1 MVHKPRF
8 RASRFTRAFA
18 LLLAAVLPVTLVPVG
33 AAEKISNG
41 VTPTYDEAYY
51 ATLDYYGNLT
61 EGSVVKSYALNGA
74 KALTDYGT
82 YDEVVNLTD
91 GTVPTTK
98 SGVTTFNFSGEDA
111 PSHFYFEGKT
121 TAPFTALPWTISM
134 SYTLN
139 GVPTKAEDLAGKTGV
154 VDINLDILPNENAS
168 AYAKNNYT
176 LEAMALFNQDD
187 ILSLKAEGA
196 QVQLVGNLRM
206 VLFLALPGEEEH
218 FTIEVGADDFTF
230 DGMTFLMV
238 PATLAQL
245 DQIAE
250 LSDRKDE
257 LEDDYEKLNDS
268 LDTTLDALNN
278 MTGSLNASAKG
289 LDELNKARGTISA
302 GKGTIYDGID
312 TSKLDMESIAALLDP
327 VAEQVQA
334 ASETLTESKDILQTM
349 NDVAVSLQTE
359 LSQTRNAL
367 ENLEDDGKDLKDL
380 ASDMENLSGSL
391 DRLEDALNS
400 AEISTT
406 TSSVSGRKTLEKVTE
421 LGNIYNVA
429 KSTPGNEVAYFT
441 TIFTS
446 QGYDSTKATLMA
458 QACATNDIP
467 TISAADPTGA
477 LLAAYNELYPL
488 YMAYQNSDGTFKDFC
503 KNVLKAQNP
512 GLKDEDLNSQA
523 DMMDQVW
530 TIYTSTDPAD
540 KASLELILN
549 NLDGVMGDVSGVTTS
564 ANSTLSGITG
574 PTADVVGKLSSICDE
589 MDALYSLIDDAQDL
603 AHIGQ
608 SATQKAD
615 VILSDLDALNNLLSA
630 YEPKAQES
638 LKTLEDLSVTA
649 AGSIRNAE
657 KLITDTEEL
666 ARTSGEQLDAG
677 TKQTLEGLASTL
689 RRTAAALA
697 TSKDIKGTK
706 DNLDGIIT
714 DTWDEHTGDVDNL
727 LNMDNTALAES
738 LTSAQNPTPQSVQ
751 VLIRSEEIK
760 VPDEDEDETAAA
772 AADKGSFWSRVGQM
786 FKDFWSAITG
796 IFH

>member
-8 RASRFTRAFA
+8 RASRHTRAFA
-18 LLLAAVLPVTLVPVG
+18 LLLAATLPVTLVPVG
-33 AAEKISNG
+33 AAEEIGDG

-74 KALTDYGT
+74 TTLTDYGT

-91 GTVPTTK
+91 GTVPSTK
-98 SGVTTFNFSGEDA
+98 DGTTTFDFSKEDA

-121 TAPFTALPWTISM
+121 AAPFTALPWTITM

-139 GVPTKAEDLAGKTGV
+139 GVPTKAEDLAGKTGT
-154 VDINLDILPNENAS
+154 VDINLNILPNKNAS
-168 AYAKNNYT
+168 DYAKNNYT

-196 QVQLVGNLRM
+196 QVQLVGNLRT
-206 VLFLALPGEEEH
+206 VLFLALPGEERH
-218 FTIEVGADDFTF
+218 FTIEVGSDDFTF

-268 LDTTLDALNN
+268 LDTTLNALNN

-289 LDELNKARGTISA
+289 LDELNEARGTISA

-334 ASETLTESKDILQTM
+334 ASETLKESKDILQTM
-349 NDVAVSLQTE
+349 NDVTVSLRTE
-359 LSQTRNAL
+359 LSQTQNAL
-367 ENLEDDGKDLKDL
+367 KNLEDDSKDLKDL
-380 ASDMENLSGSL
+380 ATDMENLKGSL
-391 DRLEDALNS
+391 SALRDALSN
-400 AEISTT
+400 AQISTT
-406 TSSVSGRKTLEKVTE
+406 TSTISGGDTLEKVTA
-421 LGNIYNVA
+421 LGNLYTGAKNNSVSEDAFITQMFILGGYTAEQAGQMLTACKAGESVA
-429 KSTPGNEVAYFT
+429 NTV
-441 TIFTS
+441 
-446 QGYDSTKATLMA
+446 
-458 QACATNDIP
+458 
-467 TISAADPTGA
+467 DPT
-477 LLAAYNELYPL
+477 LYPKYLALKQL
-488 YMAYQNSDGTFKDFC
+488 YAGIQAGAVSFRSFC
-503 KNVLKAQNP
+503 KSCAP
-512 GLKDEDLNSQA
+512 TATEDQL

-530 TIYTSTDPAD
+530 TIYSTGGAD
-540 KASLELILN
+540 QASLELILN
-549 NLDGVMGDVSGVTTS
+549 NLDDVMGSVSQTTTN
-564 ANSTLSGITG
+564 ANSTLTGITK
-574 PTADVVGKLSSICDE
+574 PTANVVNELASICDE
-589 MDALYSLIDDAQDL
+589 MDALYSFIDDAKDL
-603 AHIGQ
+603 THIGQ

-615 VILSDLDALNNLLSA
+615 VILSDMDGLQNLLSA

-657 KLITDTEEL
+657 KLITDTENL
-666 ARTSGEQLDAG
+666 ARTSGAQLDAG
-677 TKQTLEGLASTL
+677 TKQTLEGLASAL

-697 TSKDIKGTK
+697 TSKDIKATK

-727 LNMDNTALAES
+727 LNMDSTAAAES
-738 LTSAQNPTPQSVQ
+738 LTSDQNPTPQSVQ
-751 VLIRSEEIK
+751 VLIRSQEIK
-760 VPDEDEDETAAA
+760 VPDEDEEETAAA

-786 FKDFWSAITG
+786 FQDFWSSITG

>member
-33 AAEKISNG
+33 ATEKIGDG
-41 VTPTYDEAYY
+41 VAPTYDEAYY

-74 KALTDYGT
+74 TALTDYGT

-98 SGVTTFNFSGEDA
+98 SGVTTFDFSGEDA

-139 GVPTKAEDLAGKTGV
+139 GVPTKAEDLAGQTGV

-168 AYAKNNYT
+168 DYAKNNYT
-176 LEAMALFNQDD
+176 LEATALFNQDD

-268 LDTTLDALNN
+268 FDTTLDALNN

-289 LDELNKARGTISA
+289 LDELNKARDTISA

-334 ASETLTESKDILQTM
+334 ASQTLTESKDILQTM

-367 ENLEDDGKDLKDL
+367 ENLEDDGKDLKNL
-380 ASDMENLSGSL
+380 ASDMKNLSGSL

-400 AEISTT
+400 AKISTT
-406 TSSVSGRKTLEKVTE
+406 TSSVSGSDTLEKVTK
-421 LGNIYNVA
+421 LGTLYEGA
-429 KSTPGNEVAYFT
+429 KDGTITNDDFITQMFVLGGYT
-441 TIFTS
+441 TE
-446 QGYDSTKATLMA
+446 QAGQMLMA
-458 QACATNDIP
+458 CKAGEETANAI
-467 TISAADPTGA
+467 DPT
-477 LLAAYNELYPL
+477 LYPKYQGLQQL
-488 YMAYQNSDGTFKDFC
+488 YVGIQANGVSFRDFC
-503 KNVLKAQNP
+503 KFCVPSATDDQL
-512 GLKDEDLNSQA
+512 

-530 TIYTSTDPAD
+530 TIYSTGGAD
-540 KASLELILN
+540 QASLELILN
-549 NLDGVMGDVSGVTTS
+549 NLDDVMRDVSGVTTS
-564 ANSTLSGITG
+564 ANSTLTGITG
-574 PTADVVGKLSSICDE
+574 PTADVVDGLSSICDE
-589 MDALYSLIDDAQDL
+589 MNALYRFIDDAQDL

-657 KLITDTEEL
+657 KLINDTEEL

-677 TKQTLEGLASTL
+677 TKQTLDGLASTL

-697 TSKDIKGTK
+697 TSKDIKVTK

-738 LTSAQNPTPQSVQ
+738 LTSDQNPTPQSVQ
-751 VLIRSEEIK
+751 ILIRSEEIK
-760 VPDEDEDETAAA
+760 VSDEDEDETAAA

>member
-8 RASRFTRAFA
+8 RASRFTPALA
-18 LLLAAVLPVTLVPVG
+18 LLLAAVLPVTFVPVG
-33 AAEKISNG
+33 AEEKIGDG

-74 KALTDYGT
+74 TALTDYGT

-91 GTVPTTK
+91 GTVPARK
-98 SGVTTFNFSGEDA
+98 GGMTTFDFSGEDA

-154 VDINLDILPNENAS
+154 VDIKLDILPNENAS

-289 LDELNKARGTISA
+289 LDELNKARNTISA

-367 ENLEDDGKDLKDL
+367 ENLEDDGDDLKDL
-380 ASDMENLSGSL
+380 ATDMKNLSGSL
-391 DRLEDALNS
+391 ESLEDALND
-400 AEISTT
+400 AKISTT
-406 TSSVSGRKTLEKVTE
+406 TSSVSGSDTLEKVTT
-421 LGNIYNVA
+421 LGNAFTTADTDNSKSLNLNEFIA
-429 KSTPGNEVAYFT
+429 AMSSLSSSTPSTPAEAAALVAQLT
-441 TIFTS
+441 
-446 QGYDSTKATLMA
+446 QL
-458 QACATNDIP
+458 
-467 TISAADPTGA
+467 
-477 LLAAYNELYPL
+477 YNSINGGKEL
-488 YMAYQNSDGTFKDFC
+488 SFKDFC
-503 KNVLKAQNP
+503 KAVMQ
-512 GLKDEDLNSQA
+512 SQGVTISDDQL

-530 TIYTSTDPAD
+530 TIYSTGGAD
-540 KASLELILN
+540 QASLELILN
-549 NLDGVMGDVSGVTTS
+549 NLDDVMGSVSQVTAN
-564 ANSTLSGITG
+564 ANSTLTGIAG
-574 PTADVVGKLSSICDE
+574 PTANVVGKLSSICDE
-589 MDALYSLIDDAQDL
+589 MGALYSFINDSQDL
-603 AHIGQ
+603 AHIGE

-615 VILSDLDALNNLLSA
+615 VILSDLDALENLLSA

-649 AGSIRNAE
+649 SGSIRNAE
-657 KLITDTEEL
+657 KLINDTEEL

-677 TKQTLEGLASTL
+677 TKQSLEGLASTL

-697 TSKDIKGTK
+697 TSKDIKNTK

-727 LNMDNTALAES
+727 LNMDNTALVQS
-738 LTSAQNPTPQSVQ
+738 LTSDQNPTPQSVQ

-760 VPDEDEDETAAA
+760 LPDKDEDETAAA
-772 AADKGSFWSRVGQM
+772 AVDKGSFWSRVGQM
-786 FKDFWSAITG
+786 FQDFWSAITG

>member
-1 MVHKPRF
+1 MVQRPRF
-8 RASRFTRAFA
+8 RASRLTRAFT
-18 LLLAAVLPVTLVPVG
+18 LLVAAVLLVTLVPAG
-33 AAEKISNG
+33 ATEKIGDG

-74 KALTDYGT
+74 TALTDHGT

-98 SGVTTFNFSGEDA
+98 DGVTTFNFSSEDA

-121 TAPFTALPWTISM
+121 AAPFTALPWTISM

-139 GVPTKAEDLAGKTGV
+139 GVPTKAEDLAGKTGE
-154 VDINLDILPNENAS
+154 VDIHLDIVPNENAS
-168 AYAKNNYT
+168 DYAKSNYT
-176 LEAMALFNQDD
+176 LEATALFNQDD

-206 VLFLALPGEEEH
+206 VLFLALPGEEQH
-218 FTIEVGADDFTF
+218 FTIQVGADDFTF

-245 DQIAE
+245 DEIAE
-250 LSDRKDE
+250 LSDRKEE
-257 LEDDYEKLNDS
+257 LEDDYEKLNNS

-289 LDELNKARGTISA
+289 LDELNEARDTISA

-312 TSKLDMESIAALLDP
+312 TSKLDLESIAALLDP

-367 ENLEDDGKDLKDL
+367 ENLEDDGDDLKDL
-380 ASDMENLSGSL
+380 ATDMKNLSGDLDELKNALKSIDVSTSSSSTDMSDSL
-391 DRLEDALNS
+391 DKVISLHDAFSGGDQVIGGDGTADELSDAAFVAALALANGEDATTAS
-400 AEISTT
+400 ALASALSDN
-406 TSSVSGRKTLEKVTE
+406 TSPYYDSALELDALHKKVGLSGDFETFCKAIL
-421 LGNIYNVA
+421 L
-429 KSTPGNEVAYFT
+429 
-441 TIFTS
+441 S
-446 QGYDSTKATLMA
+446 QGEST
-458 QACATNDIP
+458 D
-467 TISAADPTGA
+467 
-477 LLAAYNELYPL
+477 LA
-488 YMAYQNSDGTFKDFC
+488 
-503 KNVLKAQNP
+503 
-512 GLKDEDLNSQA
+512 SQ
-523 DMMDQVW
+523 MDQLW
-530 TIYTSTDPAD
+530 TIYNGGDADAAALQLITDQ
-540 KASLELILN
+540 
-549 NLDGVMGDVSGVTTS
+549 LDSVMGNVSKATS
-564 ANSTLSGITG
+564 NANSELKKVAR
-574 PTADVVGKLSSICDE
+574 PTADVVGRLSAICDE
-589 MDALYSLIDDAQDL
+589 LDALYRFIDDAQDM

-615 VILSDLDALNNLLSA
+615 VILSDMDALDNLLNA

-638 LKTLEDLSVTA
+638 LKTVEDLSVTA

-657 KLITDTEEL
+657 KLINDTEEL

-697 TSKDIKGTK
+697 TSKDIKVTK

-727 LNMDNTALAES
+727 LNMDNTAAAES
-738 LTSAQNPTPQSVQ
+738 LTSHQNPTPQSIQ

-772 AADKGSFWSRVGQM
+772 TVDKGSFWSRVGQM

>member
-8 RASRFTRAFA
+8 RASRHTRAFA
-18 LLLAAVLPVTLVPVG
+18 LLLAATLPVTLVPVG
-33 AAEKISNG
+33 AAEEIGDG

-74 KALTDYGT
+74 TALTDYGT

-91 GTVPTTK
+91 GTVPSTK
-98 SGVTTFNFSGEDA
+98 DGTTTFDFSKEDA

-121 TAPFTALPWTISM
+121 AAPFTALPWTITM

-139 GVPTKAEDLAGKTGV
+139 GVPTKAEDLAGKTGT
-154 VDINLDILPNENAS
+154 VDINLNILPNINAS
-168 AYAKNNYT
+168 DYAKNNYT

-196 QVQLVGNLRM
+196 QVQLVGNLRT
-206 VLFLALPGEEEH
+206 VLFLALPGEERH
-218 FTIEVGADDFTF
+218 FTIEVGSDDFTF

-268 LDTTLDALNN
+268 LDTTLNALNN

-334 ASETLTESKDILQTM
+334 ASETLKESKDILQTM
-349 NDVAVSLQTE
+349 NDVTVSLRTE
-359 LSQTRNAL
+359 LSQTQNAL
-367 ENLEDDGKDLKDL
+367 KNLEDDSKDLKDL
-380 ASDMENLSGSL
+380 ATDMENLKGSLRSLESALRNIEDVSTGSSGSGDSL
-391 DRLEDALNS
+391 KTVVGLHNAFTGAAGDSAATSLNDAQFVAALALAGGAN
-400 AEISTT
+400 STT
-406 TSSVSGRKTLEKVTE
+406 
-421 LGNIYNVA
+421 
-429 KSTPGNEVAYFT
+429 
-441 TIFTS
+441 
-446 QGYDSTKATLMA
+446 ATALA
-458 QACATNDIP
+458 TALATNDSTSP
-467 TISAADPTGA
+467 YYEKAMQLHA
-477 LLAAYNELYPL
+477 LH
-488 YMAYQNSDGTFKDFC
+488 QQVGSDGSFETFC
-503 KNVLKAQNP
+503 KAVL
-512 GLKDEDLNSQA
+512 LSQGK
-523 DMMDQVW
+523 
-530 TIYTSTDPAD
+530 STDLASQMNKIWVAYSTGD
-540 KASLELILN
+540 TNDQATLDLLLSSMDSALAELNTTTTGVNDTLGKVKA
-549 NLDGVMGDVSGVTTS
+549 
-564 ANSTLSGITG
+564 
-574 PTADVVGKLSSICDE
+574 PTADVIHQLASICDE
-589 MDALYSLIDDAQDL
+589 MDALYSFIDDAKDL
-603 AHIGQ
+603 THIGQ

-615 VILSDLDALNNLLSA
+615 VILSDMDGLQNLLSA

-657 KLITDTEEL
+657 KLITDTENL
-666 ARTSGEQLDAG
+666 ARTSGAQLDAG
-677 TKQTLEGLASTL
+677 TKQTLEGLASAL

-697 TSKDIKGTK
+697 TSKDIKATK

-727 LNMDNTALAES
+727 LNMDSTAAAES
-738 LTSAQNPTPQSVQ
+738 LTSGQNPTPQSVQ
-751 VLIRSEEIK
+751 ILIRSQEIK
-760 VPDEDEDETAAA
+760 VPDKDEEETAATT
-772 AADKGSFWSRVGQM
+772 ADKGSFWSRVGQM
-786 FKDFWSAITG
+786 FQDFWSSITG

>member
-1 MVHKPRF
+1 MVYKPRF
-8 RASRFTRAFA
+8 RASRYTRAFA
-18 LLLAAVLPVTLVPVG
+18 LLLAAALPVTLVPVG
-33 AAEKISNG
+33 AAEKIGDG

-74 KALTDYGT
+74 TALTDYGT

-98 SGVTTFNFSGEDA
+98 NGTTTFDFSGEET

-154 VDINLDILPNENAS
+154 VDINLDILPNKNAS
-168 AYAKNNYT
+168 DYAKNNYT

-206 VLFLALPGEEEH
+206 VLFLALPGEEQH

-238 PATLAQL
+238 PGTLAQL

-289 LDELNKARGTISA
+289 LDELNEARGTISA

-312 TSKLDMESIAALLDP
+312 TSKLDIESIAALLDP

-349 NDVAVSLQTE
+349 SDVAVSLQTE

-367 ENLEDDGKDLKDL
+367 KNLEDDGKDLKNL
-380 ASDMENLSGSL
+380 ATNMKNLSGRL
-391 DRLEDALNS
+391 DELESALNGIKSIPQVDSPLAGQDVAQIKANLPTVQALDAGFTANPGS
-400 AEISTT
+400 AKTFYDYACEALWQKYKVEKSIPLNPGDEGYDEARQAFLDGGGATAAVGLNTIHEAWSPDHEAFEFLLDHAST
-406 TSSVSGRKTLEKVTE
+406 VDDI
-421 LGNIYNVA
+421 LGNINKTT
-429 KSTPGNEVAYFT
+429 KS
-441 TIFTS
+441 
-446 QGYDSTKATLMA
+446 
-458 QACATNDIP
+458 
-467 TISAADPTGA
+467 
-477 LLAAYNELYPL
+477 
-488 YMAYQNSDGTFKDFC
+488 
-503 KNVLKAQNP
+503 
-512 GLKDEDLNSQA
+512 
-523 DMMDQVW
+523 
-530 TIYTSTDPAD
+530 
-540 KASLELILN
+540 AS
-549 NLDGVMGDVSGVTTS
+549 
-564 ANSTLSGITG
+564 STLSGIAG
-574 PTADVVGKLSSICDE
+574 PTANVVGRLSSICEE
-589 MDALYSLIDDAQDL
+589 MDALYNFIDDAKDL

-608 SATQKAD
+608 SVTQKAD
-615 VILSDLDALNNLLSA
+615 VILSDLEGLQNLLSA

-657 KLITDTEEL
+657 KLITDTENL
-666 ARTSGEQLDAG
+666 ARTSGAQLDAG

-697 TSKDIKGTK
+697 TSKDIKATK
-706 DNLDGIIT
+706 DDLDGIIT

-727 LNMDNTALAES
+727 LNMDSTASAES
-738 LTSAQNPTPQSVQ
+738 LTSDQNPTPQSIQ
-751 VLIRSEEIK
+751 ILIRSQEIK

-786 FKDFWSAITG
+786 FKDFWSSITG
-796 IFH
+796 IFR

>member
-8 RASRFTRAFA
+8 RASRFTPVFA
-18 LLLAAVLPVTLVPVG
+18 LLLAAVLPVTFVPVE
-33 AAEKISNG
+33 AAEKIGDG

-74 KALTDYGT
+74 TALTDYGT
-82 YDEVVNLTD
+82 YDEVMNLTD

-98 SGVTTFNFSGEDA
+98 NGVTTFDFSGDA

-154 VDINLDILPNENAS
+154 VDINLDILPNKNAS

-218 FTIEVGADDFTF
+218 FTIEVGANDFTF

-257 LEDDYEKLNDS
+257 LEDDYDKLNHS

-289 LDELNKARGTISA
+289 LDELNEARGTISA

-349 NDVAVSLQTE
+349 NDVSVSLQTE
-359 LSQTRNAL
+359 LSQTQNAL
-367 ENLEDDGKDLKDL
+367 KNLEDDGDDLKDL
-380 ASDMENLSGSL
+380 ATDMKNLSGCL

-400 AEISTT
+400 AKVTVSTPSVLQDSSQLASALSKAYNAADLTNFIQYILIAGGTDPTTAATQAAQLAYLAGLSDLDASNENYATQQKAKALQNMMNAYGVSSGKSLEEFYKQALKAQGTSEDNAEAMAALLANGEDISGDLTNT
-406 TSSVSGRKTLEKVTE
+406 TSS
-421 LGNIYNVA
+421 I
-429 KSTPGNEVAYFT
+429 
-441 TIFTS
+441 
-446 QGYDSTKATLMA
+446 
-458 QACATNDIP
+458 
-467 TISAADPTGA
+467 
-477 LLAAYNELYPL
+477 
-488 YMAYQNSDGTFKDFC
+488 
-503 KNVLKAQNP
+503 
-512 GLKDEDLNSQA
+512 
-523 DMMDQVW
+523 
-530 TIYTSTDPAD
+530 
-540 KASLELILN
+540 
-549 NLDGVMGDVSGVTTS
+549 
-564 ANSTLSGITG
+564 NSTLTGITG

-589 MDALYSLIDDAQDL
+589 MGALYSFINDSQDL

-638 LKTLEDLSVTA
+638 LKTMEDLSVTA

-657 KLITDTEEL
+657 KLINDTEEL

-677 TKQTLEGLASTL
+677 TKQSLEGLASTL

-697 TSKDIKGTK
+697 TSKDIKTTK

-727 LNMDNTALAES
+727 LNMDNTALAQS
-738 LTSAQNPTPQSVQ
+738 LTSDQNPTPQSVQ

-760 VPDEDEDETAAA
+760 VPDKDEDETAAA
-772 AADKGSFWSRVGQM
+772 TVDKGGFWSRVGQM

>member
-1 MVHKPRF
+1 MVQKLRF

-18 LLLAAVLPVTLVPVG
+18 LLLAATLPVTLVPVG
-33 AAEKISNG
+33 AAEKIGDG

-74 KALTDYGT
+74 TALTDYGT

-98 SGVTTFNFSGEDA
+98 NGVTTFDFSGEDA

-121 TAPFTALPWTISM
+121 TAPFTALPWTISL

-154 VDINLDILPNENAS
+154 VDINLDILPNKNAS
-168 AYAKNNYT
+168 AYVKNNYT

-218 FTIEVGADDFTF
+218 FTIEVGADNFTF

-289 LDELNKARGTISA
+289 LDELNEARGTISA

-312 TSKLDMESIAALLDP
+312 TSKLDMESLAALLDP

-349 NDVAVSLQTE
+349 SDVAVSLQTE

-367 ENLEDDGKDLKDL
+367 KNLEDDGKDLKNLATDMKNLSDDLDSLKSALNNAKVTVSTPSVLQDSSELANALSQAYNATDLETFILNMLIAQGKTSAEAEQLAPLLANL
-380 ASDMENLSGSL
+380 ASATDDASKASPYYPTAVALKNLQDHYGVSSGKSL
-391 DRLEDALNS
+391 EEFYKQALILQGTS
-400 AEISTT
+400 ADNAEAMAALLANGKDISGDLTNT
-406 TSSVSGRKTLEKVTE
+406 TSS
-421 LGNIYNVA
+421 I
-429 KSTPGNEVAYFT
+429 
-441 TIFTS
+441 
-446 QGYDSTKATLMA
+446 
-458 QACATNDIP
+458 
-467 TISAADPTGA
+467 
-477 LLAAYNELYPL
+477 
-488 YMAYQNSDGTFKDFC
+488 
-503 KNVLKAQNP
+503 
-512 GLKDEDLNSQA
+512 
-523 DMMDQVW
+523 
-530 TIYTSTDPAD
+530 
-540 KASLELILN
+540 
-549 NLDGVMGDVSGVTTS
+549 
-564 ANSTLSGITG
+564 NSTLTDITR
-574 PTADVVGKLSSICDE
+574 PTADVVGKLSAICDE
-589 MDALYSLIDDAQDL
+589 MDALYNFIADAQDL

-615 VILSDLDALNNLLSA
+615 VILSDLDGLDNLLSA

-638 LKTLEDLSVTA
+638 LKTVEDLSVTA

-657 KLITDTEEL
+657 KLITDTENL

-697 TSKDIKGTK
+697 TSKDIKSTK

-727 LNMDNTALAES
+727 LNMDNTAAAES
-738 LTSAQNPTPQSVQ
+738 LTSGQNPTPQSVQ
-751 VLIRSEEIK
+751 VLIRSQEIK
-760 VPDEDEDETAAA
+760 VPDKDEDETAAA

>member
-1 MVHKPRF
+1 MVFKPRF
-8 RASRFTRAFA
+8 RVCRHTRAFA
-18 LLLAAVLPVTLVPVG
+18 LLLAAALPATLVPVG
-33 AAEKISNG
+33 AAEKIGDG

-74 KALTDYGT
+74 TALTDYGT

-98 SGVTTFNFSGEDA
+98 NGATTFDFSGEDA

-121 TAPFTALPWTISM
+121 SAPFTALPWTITM

-139 GVPTKAEDLAGKTGV
+139 GVPTKAEDLAGKTGT
-154 VDINLDILPNENAS
+154 VDINLNILPNKNAS
-168 AYAKNNYT
+168 DYAKNNYT

-196 QVQLVGNLRM
+196 QVQLVGNLRT
-206 VLFLALPGEEEH
+206 VLFLALPGEERH
-218 FTIEVGADDFTF
+218 FTIEVGSDDFTF

-257 LEDDYEKLNDS
+257 LENDYEKLNDS
-268 LDTTLDALNN
+268 LDTTLDALSN

-289 LDELNKARGTISA
+289 LDELNEARGTISA

-334 ASETLTESKDILQTM
+334 ASETLKESKDILQTM
-349 NDVAVSLQTE
+349 NDVTVSLRTE
-359 LSQTRNAL
+359 LSQTQNDL
-367 ENLEDDGKDLKDL
+367 KNLEDNSDGLKDIAFETERLKGSLESLQNALNNVDGISAGGSDTSMSDALSTVIALHSAFAGAAGDPGATDLSDAQFVAALALASGKDSATAAAL
-380 ASDMENLSGSL
+380 AGALGDDTSPYYETAMQLHALHQQAGSGGDFETFCKAVLISQGKSTDMAPLMAKLWNAYSTGDDAGKAELQLLLSGM
-391 DRLEDALNS
+391 DS
-400 AEISTT
+400 AMDGLSDTT
-406 TSSVSGRKTLEKVTE
+406 TSASIQLQNAASAAAGVAKQLATVCGDMSAL
-421 LGNIYNVA
+421 YNV
-429 KSTPGNEVAYFT
+429 
-441 TIFTS
+441 
-446 QGYDSTKATLMA
+446 
-458 QACATNDIP
+458 
-467 TISAADPTGA
+467 
-477 LLAAYNELYPL
+477 
-488 YMAYQNSDGTFKDFC
+488 
-503 KNVLKAQNP
+503 
-512 GLKDEDLNSQA
+512 
-523 DMMDQVW
+523 
-530 TIYTSTDPAD
+530 
-540 KASLELILN
+540 
-549 NLDGVMGDVSGVTTS
+549 
-564 ANSTLSGITG
+564 
-574 PTADVVGKLSSICDE
+574 
-589 MDALYSLIDDAQDL
+589 IDDGQSL
-603 AHIGQ
+603 AHTGQ
-608 SATQKAD
+608 SVTQKAD
-615 VILSDLDALNNLLSA
+615 VILSDLDALENLLSA

-638 LKTLEDLSVTA
+638 LKTLDELSVTA

-657 KLITDTEEL
+657 KLITDTENL
-666 ARTSGEQLDAG
+666 ARTSGAQLDAG
-677 TKQTLEGLASTL
+677 TKQTLEGLASSL

-697 TSKDIKGTK
+697 TSKDIRAAKS
-706 DNLDGIIT
+706 DLDGIIT

-727 LNMDNTALAES
+727 LNMDSTAAAES
-738 LTSAQNPTPQSVQ
+738 LTSGQNPTPQSIQ
-751 VLIRSEEIK
+751 VLIRSQEIK

-786 FKDFWSAITG
+786 FKDFWSSITG